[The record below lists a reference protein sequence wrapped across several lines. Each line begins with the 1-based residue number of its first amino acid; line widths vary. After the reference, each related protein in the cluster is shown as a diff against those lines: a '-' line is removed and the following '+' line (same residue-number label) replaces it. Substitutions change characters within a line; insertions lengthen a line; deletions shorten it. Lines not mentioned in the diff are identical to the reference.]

1 MTIDAFAANAETH
14 SRILDALKDR
24 KISKLQGHISDGGH
38 AAAVLHYSK
47 VSTPDVLIV
56 EIEASSDEL
65 MAGLEEIAEVCD
77 AGTRV
82 IVIGSENDVGL
93 YRTLIK
99 MGISDYLAAPVTS
112 GQVYDAIHAL
122 VADPDAQPS
131 GKVYAF
137 IGAHGGVGSS
147 TIAHNV
153 AWSIAD
159 VRDLDVALLD
169 LDLQFGTAALSFNVE
184 GRQGI
189 YDCLS
194 QPDRLDEQLLDRF
207 MVPYE
212 EHLKILGTS
221 GSLNLPESLN
231 GEALDKLVTIVSR
244 RSPFVV
250 LDVPPRWNDWVREVI
265 TSADEVILTATPDLV
280 SLRDAQNLLRHIN
293 EVRGDDRQAKLI
305 INQLGKTK
313 KTELNERDFE
323 DAIGDK
329 PTLTVP
335 YDAILFGTA
344 SNNGQPIG
352 EVGRRSKVAISFRQ
366 LAETLSG
373 SQKSGKS
380 KKKGLLSLLSRG

>member
-1 MTIDAFAANAETH
+1 MAIDAFIANEETH
-14 SRILDALKDR
+14 SRVLDALKDR
-24 KISKLQGHISDGGH
+24 NVSKMQWHISDGGH
-38 AAAVLHYSK
+38 AAAVQYYSE
-47 VSTPDVLIV
+47 VPTPDVLIV
-56 EIEASSDEL
+56 EIEASGDEL
-65 MAGLEEIAEVCD
+65 MAGLEALAEVCD
-77 AGTRV
+77 PGTRV

-93 YRTLIK
+93 YRSLIK

-112 GQVYDAIHAL
+112 GQMFDAIHSL

-131 GKVYAF
+131 GKVFAF

-147 TIAHNV
+147 TVAHNV
-153 AWSIAD
+153 AWSIAE

-184 GRQGI
+184 ARQGI

-212 EHLKILGTS
+212 AHLKILGTS
-221 GSLNLPESLN
+221 GSLNLPESLD
-231 GEALDKLVTIVSR
+231 GEALDQLVTIVSR
-244 RSPFVV
+244 RFPFVV
-250 LDVPPRWNDWVREVI
+250 LDVPPRWNDWVREI
-265 TSADEVILTATPDLV
+265 ATSADEVVLTATPDLV

-329 PTLTVP
+329 PALTVA

-344 SNNGQPIG
+344 SNNGQPVG
-352 EVGRRSKVAISFRQ
+352 EVSGRSKVAISFRQ

-380 KKKGLLSLLSRG
+380 KKRGLLSILSKG